1 VKVENFDIFRKFRH
15 DARVR
20 WRFLDPMTA
29 NKLLIPF
36 VLASL
41 TGHALVIALTA
52 RFDWT
57 GSSQPEKMITFELEA
72 PSESATRPDPS
83 RHEKIPPEDK
93 GGSREDSADLGGE
106 KSRYDTY
113 LLLIR
118 RKIEQRWSYPQ
129 QTVSEKKEEKTV
141 IRFTIDASGAL
152 TGVRIT
158 APSGSPVLDEGT
170 LAAVRAAAPY
180 APLPKDFNL
189 ARLHITATFNYR

>member
-1 VKVENFDIFRKFRH
+1 
-15 DARVR
+15 
-20 WRFLDPMTA
+20 MTA
-29 NKLLIPF
+29 KKLLIPF

-41 TGHALVIALTA
+41 TGHALVLALTT

-57 GSSQPEKMITFELEA
+57 GSPRPETVMTFELEA
-72 PSESATRPDPS
+72 PFENAAQPDT
-83 RHEKIPPEDK
+83 PPLEETPPAVGVD
-93 GGSREDSADLGGE
+93 GREDEALRGK

-118 RKIEQRWSYPQ
+118 RKIEHHWSYPPQ
-129 QTVSEKKEEKTV
+129 AVSGKKERKAV

-152 TGVRIT
+152 TGVRVT
-158 APSGSPVLDEGT
+158 TTSGSSVLDEGT

-189 ARLHITATFNYR
+189 TRLHITATFNYQ

>member
-1 VKVENFDIFRKFRH
+1 
-15 DARVR
+15 
-20 WRFLDPMTA
+20 
-29 NKLLIPF
+29 

-41 TGHALVIALTA
+41 TGHALVIALTT

-57 GSSQPEKMITFELEA
+57 GSSRPEKVITFELEA
-72 PSESATRPDPS
+72 PSENAARPEPTRQEETPPDAGV
-83 RHEKIPPEDK
+83 KGPEDSVALRGK
-93 GGSREDSADLGGE
+93 
-106 KSRYDTY
+106 KSRYDAY

-118 RKIEQRWSYPQ
+118 RKIEQHWKYAPQ
-129 QTVSEKKEEKTV
+129 AVSGNKEGKAV

-158 APSGSPVLDEGT
+158 TTSGSQVLDEGT

>member
-1 VKVENFDIFRKFRH
+1 
-15 DARVR
+15 
-20 WRFLDPMTA
+20 MTA
-29 NKLLIPF
+29 KKLLIPF

-57 GSSQPEKMITFELEA
+57 GSPRPEKVITFELEA
-72 PSESATRPDPS
+72 PSENEARSDPS
-83 RHEKIPPEDK
+83 HHEETPPEARGD
-93 GGSREDSADLGGE
+93 GREESVALGGE

-118 RKIEQRWSYPQ
+118 RKIEHHWSYPPQ
-129 QTVSEKKEEKTV
+129 AVSGKKERKAV

-152 TGVRIT
+152 TGVRVT
-158 APSGSPVLDEGT
+158 TTSGSSVLDEGT

-189 ARLHITATFNYR
+189 TRLHITATFNYR